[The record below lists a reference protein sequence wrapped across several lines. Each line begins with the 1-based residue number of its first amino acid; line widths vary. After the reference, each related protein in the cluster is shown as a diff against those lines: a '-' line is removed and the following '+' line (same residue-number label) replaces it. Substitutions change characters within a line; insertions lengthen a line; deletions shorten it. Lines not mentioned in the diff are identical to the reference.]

1 MQWNIKEVTL
11 EMQNLGA
18 LRNILVPG
26 KSIKIYGQFS
36 HAAVLH
42 CICGS
47 LPYLGKNLPT
57 I

>member
-1 MQWNIKEVTL
+1 
-11 EMQNLGA
+11 MQNLGA

>member
-1 MQWNIKEVTL
+1 
-11 EMQNLGA
+11 MQNLGA

-36 HAAVLH
+36 YVAVLYY
-42 CICGS
+42 ICGP
-47 LPYLGKNLPT
+47 LPYFGKNLPT